1 MKEEDHNEE
10 SEQMTTMEEENAPAL
25 ASKINE
31 SMRQNDLP
39 PPSESTNLVQ
49 RYVADLQVVG
59 P

>member
-1 MKEEDHNEE
+1 
-10 SEQMTTMEEENAPAL
+10 MTTMEEENAPAL